1 MRNPF
6 LYRIGMESSLY
17 GTKEFILW
25 LAYAMWH
32 AAIIYFVNF
41 YALTQISAYSSNFSY
56 ASPEDGGQQG

>member
-25 LAYAMWH
+25 LAYAMIH
-32 AAIIYFVNF
+32 ALMIYYVNF
-41 YALTQISAYSSNFSY
+41 YAIESVNAYF
-56 ASPEDGGQQG
+56 GGSD